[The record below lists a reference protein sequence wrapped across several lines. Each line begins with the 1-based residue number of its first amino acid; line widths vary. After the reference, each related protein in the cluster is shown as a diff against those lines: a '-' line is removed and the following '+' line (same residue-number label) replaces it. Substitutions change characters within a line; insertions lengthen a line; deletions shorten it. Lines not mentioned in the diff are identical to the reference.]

1 MFFVYEALL
10 YLVFV
15 LGFPWFLL
23 VGFLRGKYLPN
34 FWTRMG
40 HYRTAAMP
48 HDLWMHAVSVG
59 EVLAAR
65 TVVDEIKRRRPETTM
80 VVTTTTLTGQAMA
93 RRHFPGA
100 EVTYVPF
107 DFSFAVQRF
116 LRHHRPVVFATMET
130 EIWPNLTELSA
141 REGVRLLLANGRISD
156 RSFPRYR
163 MFRPFLRRIL
173 ARFDSILTREET
185 DRERFVAIG
194 APAEKVSV
202 AGNVKFDFEPTA
214 SEPEAEELVTRLA
227 GGRKIFIAGS
237 TMEGE
242 PDLILPAIQ
251 KIVEEDGGFVVVAPR
266 KPERFNVVA
275 ALFDTSSLR
284 SRRRSDLTT
293 LAAVDEAS
301 RSGVDV
307 LVLDSIGEL
316 AGLYRHAQ
324 AAFIGGSLVPSG
336 GHNPIEPAA
345 VGTPVAFG
353 PSMTNFRE
361 IASVLLEH
369 GAAVEVRD
377 AEELRSFVH
386 EMFSDDASRLE
397 MSERAVQIVRR
408 SRGASARIAGR
419 IVEMLG

>member
-34 FWTRMG
+34 FWTRLG
-40 HYRTAAMP
+40 HYKTAP
-48 HDLWMHAVSVG
+48 RSHDLWVHAVSVG

-65 TVVDEIKRRRPETTM
+65 TVIDEIARRRPETSM

-93 RRHFPGA
+93 RRHFQGA
-100 EVTYVPF
+100 EVTYFPF
-107 DFSFAVQRF
+107 DFSFAVRRF
-116 LRHHRPVVFATMET
+116 LHHHRPRVFATMET
-130 EIWPNLTELSA
+130 EIWPNVTELSA
-141 REGVRLLLANGRISD
+141 RQGVRLLLANGRISD

-163 MFRPFLRRIL
+163 MFRPFLRRVL
-173 ARFDSILTREET
+173 SRFESILVREET
-185 DRERFVAIG
+185 DRERFIAIG
-194 APAEKVSV
+194 ASAGKVTV
-202 AGNVKFDFEPTA
+202 AGNIKFDFEPSA
-214 SEPEAEELVTRLA
+214 SEPEANELLTRLA

-251 KIVEEDGGFVVVAPR
+251 KIVEEDGGFVVIAPR

-275 ALFDTSSLR
+275 SLFETSSLR
-284 SRRRSDLTT
+284 SKRRTELTT
-293 LAAVDEAS
+293 SEAIDQAI

-316 AGLYRHAQ
+316 AGLYCQAR
-324 AAFIGGSLVPSG
+324 AAFIGGSLIPSG
-336 GHNPIEPAA
+336 GHNPIEAAA

-353 PSMTNFRE
+353 PSMSNFRE

-369 GAAVEVRD
+369 GAAMEVRD
-377 AEELRSFVH
+377 GEQLRQFVH
-386 EMFSDDASRLE
+386 IMFSDEKSHRDMSRQAIE
-397 MSERAVQIVRR
+397 IVRN

-419 IVEMLG
+419 ILEMLG